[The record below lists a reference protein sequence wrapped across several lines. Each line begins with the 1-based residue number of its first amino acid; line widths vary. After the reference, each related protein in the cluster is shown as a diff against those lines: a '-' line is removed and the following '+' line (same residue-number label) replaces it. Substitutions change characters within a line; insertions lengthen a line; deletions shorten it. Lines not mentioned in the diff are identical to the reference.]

1 MSQNKL
7 RAKLKILC
15 QQDADLDDE
24 KDCVERHRKYY
35 ESSGDEDKHKN
46 WLGRIDSAKKLGLDD
61 GEQHKKHKKHNCPFL
76 LCLDPNSTY
85 QRSKAAEQ
93 RCKKIG
99 ALVQE
104 ARRLFEDISLGD
116 QNEAVD
122 RFEYFN
128 SIEDVLD
135 KILGAVQCP
144 SINTIR
150 VFGESGTGKTML
162 VREVKRIVRKQKLF
176 DAVVMA
182 SVNGNP
188 TIQDEIARDLG
199 LSNELALQEASNQA
213 KVIRLPIKNVLLI
226 LDDIGEPEIY
236 WKLRE
241 KLPLK
246 DKNQNRLL
254 SYKILLITRDSS
266 VLFDLS
272 EIQFEIKPLEEEDAW
287 TLFQKIATYQTENRS
302 LPFYAK
308 DICKRCNGLPF
319 AVSILA
325 KALKSGKL
333 RQKTALQKL
342 PVTPA
347 LDFRLLRIYDCLQ
360 SSNVQQTF
368 LLCSLM
374 GHNAAVQDLLKYT
387 MGMDLFPAVK
397 SVEEAR
403 DALLNSMTRLRNF
416 SFLLDRGGNMHFDMH
431 DRLMIFAKSVA
442 LGVVGLNNW
451 KEMEKINWIYLSN
464 TSQLGIELN
473 CPKLTFFHLSKEDP
487 SKPIPPGLFTGT
499 GGLRVLGLTK
509 TCSMPQSISLLNDLH
524 TLRLDQSVLR
534 DADMGAVIGKL
545 LNLQVLS
552 LVGCDLEELPEQIGQ
567 LAELKLLDLS
577 DCTKLKIIPL
587 GVLSRLSRLE
597 ELYMRNSFNQ
607 WAMEVVKEQG
617 KKNATLSELKQLWK
631 LTAIEVRI
639 NIRNIEMIIG
649 GLFSE
654 NLTRYKIF
662 QGDMWHSWDSSSGS
676 SKILKLGGRFCFE
689 PSVKKLL
696 KKTEELHLQGTRDV
710 PAVNDLDEE
719 DFQNLKY
726 LFIQDARNVE
736 SISWKP
742 AFPVLEELV
751 LRNLE
756 NMTGIC
762 RGSVTESHFSK
773 LRKITVETCNQL
785 KNLFSYSIAKNLL
798 QLQEIRVTNCKNM
811 EEIVDD
817 KEQGGKIDKELWSL
831 RLEDLPNLI
840 GFNSSCKKKS
850 LFEEQVA
857 SSSAG
862 QQFGSF
868 SAGKLKKLIIKG
880 CDNLEYIFSSSMA
893 QGLNM
898 LEHLEIRKC
907 RRMKEVIFTDN
918 NGEEKNLIVPQL
930 NILEIED
937 LEDFVNFYSGKCI
950 IEFKKLKKLQVLNCP
965 KLEGFIANTQTLF
978 NEQVEFPN
986 LEFLRLSSLNSKQI
1000 WHISSEQT
1008 ASVKNLKKL
1017 FVEDCGNLEYL
1028 LRSSMIKSFEQLREL
1043 KIFDCKMMEG
1053 IIKEEERMCE
1063 IFFPK
1068 LDTLELE
1075 DLPKLTRFKC
1085 LSAASIENVENTYM
1099 SSLSHGKSLK
1109 QLVMLKICDC
1119 EMMEAVI
1126 DSEES
1131 NEETIFFPEL
1141 LSIEFVNL
1149 PKLTRFYH
1157 AESSDTPPL
1166 FNEKVGFP
1174 KLKILSLS
1182 SIDIQQIWQIS
1193 IQKISLEK
1201 LFVKDCGNLKYL
1213 FLSSMVKS
1221 FEQLIVLKICDCK
1234 MMEQVIG
1241 SNELVEEEMMCGIFF
1256 SKLDTLELEDLPK
1269 LARLCHGNY
1278 SKFKFSKL
1286 RRFTIS
1292 KCAVLKTLI
1301 GDNTID
1307 TENVENTYAPSLFD
1321 EKVEFPKLEQ
1331 VIIKFM
1337 GSWYKIWD
1345 DKHDVNSCCQ
1355 LNSLTVDSCEKLL
1368 NIFPFSML
1376 ERVRQKLET
1385 LEIQN
1390 CDSLEEI
1397 FGASQPQAQI
1407 TTQPTNLVE
1416 IVPMFLFP
1424 ELTHINLSKLPK
1436 LKGFVPQ
1443 IHINELPSLKQVQV
1457 HGCDEVQ
1464 IFALEH
1470 SSYQLEIPIQWIS
1483 KRIFLYKRTG
1493 RICYMLPARHL
1504 VITLGNDPSCW
1515 RWFKPDPRFPEVA
1528 ELLYNSWFEIHG
1540 RINTRMLSP
1549 KTCYKAYL
1557 VFKLAD
1563 KPYGFGNTPIVAAV
1577 LLGGTEVSKRE
1588 VYVQAES
1595 GTVGNGD
1602 QYPKERG
1609 DNWFEVELGEIEF
1622 TKERGGDLEIHLLK
1636 HGFLKVKCGVIIQG
1650 MEIRPN

>member
-1 MSQNKL
+1 M
-7 RAKLKILC
+7 
-15 QQDADLDDE
+15 
-24 KDCVERHRKYY
+24 
-35 ESSGDEDKHKN
+35 
-46 WLGRIDSAKKLGLDD
+46 
-61 GEQHKKHKKHNCPFL
+61 
-76 LCLDPNSTY
+76 
-85 QRSKAAEQ
+85 
-93 RCKKIG
+93 
-99 ALVQE
+99 
-104 ARRLFEDISLGD
+104 
-116 QNEAVD
+116 EAV
-122 RFEYFN
+122 
-128 SIEDVLD
+128 LD
-135 KILGAVQCP
+135 EILEALQCP

-150 VFGESGTGKTML
+150 VYGDSGTGKTML
-162 VREVKRIVRKQKLF
+162 AREVKRIAQKQKLF

-182 SVNGNP
+182 SVKGNP

-199 LSNELALQEASNQA
+199 VSNKLTDQEASNPG
-213 KVIRLPIKNVLLI
+213 KIRKLTEKKVLLI
-226 LDDIGEPEIY
+226 LDDIWEQEIY
-236 WKLRE
+236 WKLHE
-241 KLPLK
+241 KLPLE
-246 DKNQNRLL
+246 DENENRLL
-254 SYKILLITRDSS
+254 SYKILLITRDNR

-272 EIQFEIKPLEEEDAW
+272 ERQFEIKPLEEKEAW
-287 TLFQKIATYQTENRS
+287 ILFKKIATYRTESCS
-302 LPFYAK
+302 LPFYSK
-308 DICKRCNGLPF
+308 EICKRCYGLPI
-319 AVSILA
+319 AVATLA

-333 RQKTALQKL
+333 RRKTALQKL
-342 PVTPA
+342 QSQPS
-347 LDFRLLRIYDCLQ
+347 LHSGFNLIYDGLQ
-360 SSNVQQTF
+360 SSELRLTF

-374 GHNAAVQDLLKYT
+374 GHNAAIQDLLKYT
-387 MGMDLFPAVK
+387 IGLDLFPGVK

-403 DALLNSMTRLRNF
+403 DALLNSMTKLKY
-416 SFLLDRGGNMHFDMH
+416 SSLLLDSGGNMHFDMH
-431 DRLMIFAKSVA
+431 DLLMIFAKSIAFGEV
-442 LGVVGLNNW
+442 GVGLNNW
-451 KEMEKINWIYLSN
+451 GEIEKINWIYLSN
-464 TSQLGIELN
+464 TSQLPTKLN
-473 CPKLTFFHLSKEDP
+473 CPKLAFFHLSKEDP
-487 SKPIPPGLFTGT
+487 SKPIPLDLFKGT
-499 GGLRVLGLTK
+499 KGLRVL
-509 TCSMPQSISLLNDLH
+509 
-524 TLRLDQSVLR
+524 
-534 DADMGAVIGKL
+534 DADMGAIIEEL
-545 LNLQVLS
+545 ENLQVLS
-552 LVGCDLEELPEQIGQ
+552 LVGCDLEVLPKQIRELTK
-567 LAELKLLDLS
+567 LKLLDLS
-577 DCTKLKIIPL
+577 DCTKLKVIPG

-597 ELYMRNSFNQ
+597 ELYMRNSFDQ
-607 WAMEVVKEQG
+607 WAEGVEEKTKEI
-617 KKNATLSELKQLWK
+617 ASLSELRQLPN
-631 LTAIEVRI
+631 LNALEVQI
-639 NIRNIEMIIG
+639 NICDAVVITG

-662 QGDMWHSWDSSSGS
+662 QGDKWHSWDSSSGS
-676 SKILKLGGRFCFE
+676 SKILKLGLDGNFFYE
-689 PSVKKLL
+689 QSVRNLL
-696 KKTEELHLQGTRDV
+696 KKTEELHLQGTSVGWDV
-710 PAVNDLDEE
+710 TDLDSEG
-719 DFQNLKY
+719 FQNLKY
-726 LFIQDARNVE
+726 LFIQDARNVRY
-736 SISWKP
+736 ISWGP
-742 AFPVLEELV
+742 AFPVLEVLV

-756 NMTGIC
+756 NIRGIC
-762 RGSVTESHFSK
+762 RGSVTESYFRK

-785 KNLFSYSIAKNLL
+785 QNLFSSSIAKNLL

-817 KEQGGKIDKELWSL
+817 QEQGGKIDKELWSL

-840 GFNSSCKKKS
+840 GFNSSCKKKT

-857 SSSAG
+857 SSSGG

-868 SAGKLKKLIIKG
+868 SAGKLQKLIIKG
-880 CDNLEYIFSSSMA
+880 CDKLEYIFSSSMA

-907 RRMKEVIFTDN
+907 SSMKEVIFTDN
-918 NGEEKNLIVPQL
+918 NGEEKNLIFPQL

-986 LEFLRLSSLNSKQI
+986 LEFLRLSSLDSKQI

-1017 FVEDCGNLEYL
+1017 FVEGCGNLEYL
-1028 LRSSMIKSFEQLREL
+1028 LRSSIVKSFEQLRAL
-1043 KIFDCKMMEG
+1043 KISDCKMMEG
-1053 IIKEEERMCE
+1053 VIKEEQRMCE

-1068 LDTLELE
+1068 LATLELE

-1085 LSAASIENVENTYM
+1085 LSAASIENVENTCI
-1099 SSLSHGKSLK
+1099 SSLSHRKVEFPKLLRLSSINIQQICDLWTPKIPSSIQNSKISLPIQNLKKLSVEGCGNMKYLLTSSMVMSLK
-1109 QLVMLKICDC
+1109 QLIMLKICDC

-1241 SNELVEEEMMCGIFF
+1241 SNELVEEEMMCEIFF

-1278 SKFKFSKL
+1278 PKFKFSKL

-1301 GDNTID
+1301 GDNTVG
-1307 TENVENTYAPSLFD
+1307 TENVENTYTPSLFD
-1321 EKVEFPKLEQ
+1321 EKVEFPRLER

-1337 GSWYKIWD
+1337 GSWSKIWD
-1345 DKHDVNSCCQ
+1345 EKHDVNSCCH
-1355 LNSLTVDSCEKLL
+1355 LNSITVDSCEKLL

-1390 CDSLEEI
+1390 CDSLEVI

-1416 IVPMFLFP
+1416 IAERILFP

-1436 LKGFVPQ
+1436 LKGFVPEM
-1443 IHINELPSLKQVQV
+1443 HINEWPSLKQLRVY
-1457 HGCDEVQ
+1457 GCEVQ
-1464 IFALEH
+1464 ILASKLPSFLGITGDDKL
-1470 SSYQLEIPIQWIS
+1470 QIQWIS
-1483 KRIFLYKRTG
+1483 TRIFLYKRSG

-1504 VITLGNDPSCW
+1504 VIRYDDDPDNW

-1528 ELLYNSWFEIHG
+1528 ELLCNLILEIHG
-1540 RINTRMLSP
+1540 RISTRMLSP
-1549 KTCYKAYL
+1549 KTRYKAYL

-1563 KPYGFGNTPIVAAV
+1563 KPDSFQNKPIEAAV
-1577 LLGGTEVSKRE
+1577 LLGGAEVSKRN
-1588 VYVQAES
+1588 VYELQAQS
-1595 GTVGNGD
+1595 GIAGSGD
-1602 QYPKERG
+1602 QFPEERE
-1609 DNWFEVELGEIEF
+1609 DNWFEVELGEMEF
-1622 TKERGGDLEIHLLK
+1622 TKERGDDHLEIHLVEK
-1636 HGFLKVKCGVIIQG
+1636 IFDNRRGVIIQG
-1650 MEIRPN
+1650 MEIRPT